1 VACTPH
7 LRRSG
12 KSGIF
17 ATDCAGIRAGRA
29 LIHSMFDSTGFL
41 SPLLADAENVAPEK
55 LGPLFRVLYNNH
67 GTRAI
72 VDFFQVTLGFNS
84 NAPGLPEI
92 FFAGL
97 LSFALMALIAAL
109 YKATFRGPNLSQDY
123 VHTLMILGIVVSV
136 IVMVIRGGDGN
147 KAMATGFGIFAAFSM
162 IRFRTSLSEARDV
175 AFIFFAMTAG
185 LAVGAR
191 QYGLAASATVF
202 ICAIIYWFSRRNW
215 FAPTRASHYLRIR
228 VTNDINYDEAFE
240 EAFGKFL
247 ERHDLIS
254 VESIQA
260 GMTELRYNI
269 CLRAGHRPGEL
280 VSAIQQINGNNR
292 VLLTSTAP
300 SRTLGTD

>member
-1 VACTPH
+1 LDV
-7 LRRSG
+7 
-12 KSGIF
+12 
-17 ATDCAGIRAGRA
+17 
-29 LIHSMFDSTGFL
+29 
-41 SPLLADAENVAPEK
+41 
-55 LGPLFRVLYNNH
+55 
-67 GTRAI
+67 
-72 VDFFQVTLGFNS
+72 
-84 NAPGLPEI
+84 PGLPEI

-97 LSFALMALIAAL
+97 LSLALTSLIAAL
-109 YKATFRGPNLSQDY
+109 YKATFRGPKLSQDY

-136 IVMVIRGGDGN
+136 IVMVIRGGEGS
-147 KAMATGFGIFAAFSM
+147 KAMATGFGMFAAFSM
-162 IRFRTSLSEARDV
+162 IRFRTSLSEVRDI

-191 QYGLAASATVF
+191 QYGLATASTVF
-202 ICAIIYWFSRRNW
+202 ICAMIYWFSRGDW

-228 VTNDINYDEAFE
+228 VTNDINYDTAFVEAF
-240 EAFGKFL
+240 AKFL

-260 GMTELRYNI
+260 GMMTELRYNI
-269 CLRAGHRPGEL
+269 CLRAGHHPGEL